1 MSAAAQSRTVF
12 TTLRIL
18 VLYCFAFLSTSAA
31 FGADVPG
38 DDSSALAAYESGD
51 YAQAFLLFEP
61 LAANGDANAQ
71 FMLGL
76 MYANGQGV
84 AQNFYEAAKMY
95 RRAGNQGHIGA
106 QVNLGS
112 LFDECLGN
120 GPCNSEEAA
129 NWYRRAADRGD
140 AVAQYNL
147 GVMYGIGRGV
157 AEDEWTAKTLFRNSA
172 EQGYAP
178 AQYNLAVS
186 YERGLGGPVDRIEAY
201 AWYDLAAERGYAD
214 GINGRDKIAARL
226 SVAELAEAEAM
237 SRSLKESYAQQ

>member
-1 MSAAAQSRTVF
+1 MRLPLIVCLAIFSASAGLTSELPGDRAAAQS
-12 TTLRIL
+12 
-18 VLYCFAFLSTSAA
+18 
-31 FGADVPG
+31 
-38 DDSSALAAYESGD
+38 AYENGD
-51 YAQAFLLFEP
+51 YAHAFRLFEP

-76 MYANGQGV
+76 MYANGHGV

-129 NWYRRAADRGD
+129 NWYRRAADSGD

-157 AEDEWTAKTLFRNSA
+157 AEDEWTAKILFRKSA

-201 AWYDLAAERGYAD
+201 AWYDLAAQRGYAD
-214 GINGRDKIAARL
+214 GTKGRDKIAERL
-226 SVAELAEAEAM
+226 AVAELADAEAM

>member
-1 MSAAAQSRTVF
+1 MSE
-12 TTLRIL
+12 
-18 VLYCFAFLSTSAA
+18 
-31 FGADVPG
+31 
-38 DDSSALAAYESGD
+38 YENGD
-51 YAQAFLLFEP
+51 YAQAFRLFEP
-61 LAANGDANAQ
+61 LAAKGNANAQ

-76 MYANGQGV
+76 MHAQGQGTE
-84 AQNFYEAAKMY
+84 QNFYEAAKMY
-95 RRAGNQGHIGA
+95 RVAGNQGHTGA

-129 NWYRRAADRGD
+129 NWYRRAADQGD

-157 AEDEWTAKTLFRNSA
+157 AEDEWSARILFRNSA

-186 YERGLGGPVDRIEAY
+186 YERGLGGPVDLVAAY
-201 AWYDLAAERGYAD
+201 AWFDLAAQRGYGD
-214 GINGRDKIAARL
+214 GVNGRDRIAARL
-226 SVAELAEAEAM
+226 AAEELAKAREM
-237 SRSLKESYAQQ
+237 SLTLLASYKPH